1 MTQYIG
7 DLDPSQ
13 GNPSLTAVQALQNI
27 IGSDAASY
35 FGKIEKVSKTVVSGS
50 AGVEA
55 DIPLGAEIIGVKVI
69 CKKTNGS
76 GTMTLKTGA
85 DTPVAITDA
94 IACDTDKATDVDATI
109 DDDYNIVGADGVKI
123 FGNGAADYGVVY
135 IKYLK

>member
-1 MTQYIG
+1 MTQYKG

-27 IGSDAASY
+27 VGSDAAS
-35 FGKIEKVSKTVVSGS
+35 FFNKIEKVSKTVVSGS

-55 DIPLGAEIIGVKVI
+55 DIPLGAEIIGVTVI
-69 CKKTNGS
+69 CKKSNSS
-76 GTMTLKTGA
+76 GTMTVMTGA

-94 IACDTDKATDVDATI
+94 IACVTDTAVDYAATI

>member
-1 MTQYIG
+1 MSQYKG
-7 DLDPSQ
+7 DLDVSQ
-13 GNPSLTAVQALQNI
+13 GNPSLTAVQAIQNI
-27 IGSDAASY
+27 VGSDAASY

-50 AGVEA
+50 AGVVA
-55 DIPLGAEIIGVKVI
+55 DIPLGAEIIGATVV

-76 GTMTLKTGA
+76 GTMTIKTGA

-94 IACDTDKATDVDATI
+94 ITCDTDKGVDYAATI